1 MRNGGGVGHPALHGG
16 SGAEEGVGGV
26 GGGSR
31 AASPAAAGGAEQ
43 RAQNG
48 PHRPERPPLRAAFGR
63 GAVRA
68 GRGAEGGRHRRNC
81 GGRGD

>member
-16 SGAEEGVGGV
+16 SGAEEGVGM
-26 GGGSR
+26 GGGQPGRIPS
-31 AASPAAAGGAEQ
+31 SSGGAEQ

-48 PHRPERPPLRAAFGR
+48 PHRPERLPLRAAFGR